1 MRHRDQFCDEF
12 NILALQFKRSM
23 KILYIVVAMALWAA
37 CGSDTKNLSTAK
49 GHSGEVYVV
58 IDSAQS
64 KGPLGHVVDSILG
77 AEMPGLPRKE
87 SQFKIRWVDARR
99 LNYVIK
105 EQRNLV
111 YVLTLDQQ
119 TPGATIIKRLFTPE
133 SITMI
138 KSDPSKFMMT
148 ASDVFARGQ
157 EVAYLFGTDETTLAS
172 NLRSQGSRLVSYF
185 NQKEK
190 DRLTRSLFK
199 SGMVTGVS
207 QILEK
212 EFNCTLQVPF
222 GYKLADKSDE
232 FLWIRQINPRD
243 DKDIFIS
250 RKPYV
255 SQLDFKKENLIHFRD
270 QVCKKYLFEDP
281 DDPTTYLLTETTIPF
296 VPVTADTVNFNGR
309 FAIQLR
315 GLWRTN
321 TLGMGGPFLGFAIV
335 DEPSGQFYYIEG
347 FTISPGK
354 AQREIMRE
362 LETILYT
369 FKAGTEA
376 ITGKTR

>member
-1 MRHRDQFCDEF
+1 MRLRNQFCDEF
-12 NILALQFKRSM
+12 NILALQFERSM
-23 KILYIVVAMALWAA
+23 RILSIVVAMAMWAA
-37 CGSDTKNLSTAK
+37 CGSDTKNLSKAK

-58 IDSAQS
+58 IDSTQS
-64 KGPLGHVVDSILG
+64 KGPLGLVIDSILG

-99 LNYVIK
+99 LNYVVK
-105 EQRNLV
+105 EQRNLI
-111 YVLTLDQQ
+111 YVMTLDQQ

-133 SITMI
+133 SITRI

-148 ASDVFARGQ
+148 ATDVFARGQ
-157 EVAYLFGTDETTLAS
+157 EVVYLFGTDETILAA
-172 NLRSQGSRLVSYF
+172 NLRSQGSQLVSYF
-185 NQKEK
+185 NQKER

-207 QILEK
+207 EILEK

-243 DKDIFIS
+243 DKDIFIA

-347 FTISPGK
+347 FTISPGRD
-354 AQREIMRE
+354 QREIMRE
-362 LETILYT
+362 LETILHT
-369 FKAGTEA
+369 FKPGTEA

>member
-1 MRHRDQFCDEF
+1 MRLRNQFCDEF
-12 NILALQFKRSM
+12 NILALQFERSM
-23 KILYIVVAMALWAA
+23 RILSIVVAMAMWAA
-37 CGSDTKNLSTAK
+37 CGSDTKNLSKAK

-58 IDSAQS
+58 IDSTQS
-64 KGPLGHVVDSILG
+64 KGPLGLVIDSILG

-99 LNYVIK
+99 LNYVVK

-111 YVLTLDQQ
+111 YVMTLDQQ

-157 EVAYLFGTDETTLAS
+157 EVVYLFGTDEATLAA
-172 NLRSQGSRLVSYF
+172 NLRSQGSQLVSYF
-185 NQKEK
+185 NQKER
-190 DRLTRSLFK
+190 DRLTQSLFK

-207 QILEK
+207 DILEK

-243 DKDIFIS
+243 DKDIFIA

-281 DDPTTYLLTETTIPF
+281 DDPNTYLLTETTIPF

-347 FTISPGK
+347 FTISPGRD
-354 AQREIMRE
+354 QREIMRE
-362 LETILYT
+362 LETILHT
-369 FKAGTEA
+369 FKPGTEA